1 MLSRFSTHA
10 CSLFRINISLNFIS
24 FFLLEDNSVLNK
36 MRDKTGSFPQESL
49 RNTIEKK
56 DANSDAHTPLDLQ
69 IPHHV
74 RRKTEVEDSL
84 ELLKI
89 RVQSAKY
96 CSI

>member
-1 MLSRFSTHA
+1 MLTVQDQYIFK
-10 CSLFRINISLNFIS
+10 FYFI
-24 FFLLEDNSVLNK
+24 FLLEDNSVLNK

-49 RNTIEKK
+49 RNTVEKK